1 MKKEA
6 KEKEEEE
13 EEEEEGIRKAR
24 ARRGRRRGRGRR
36 GLAKCFVE
44 KNPTRVLLASRV
56 PLQEFFLQKKSK
68 RWPLPN
74 FSQYRE

>member
-24 ARRGRRRGRGRR
+24 ARRGRR

-44 KNPTRVLLASRV
+44 KNPTRVLLASKV
-56 PLQEFFLQKKSK
+56 PL
-68 RWPLPN
+68 
-74 FSQYRE
+74 